1 MQHTTDT
8 KPAADA
14 RNADHGTGTA
24 AKASTHGRDEAS
36 MTEHLRCAALYFDAA
51 KGSLIAQAEEQ
62 RTYARLLLADPHMNR
77 RDRAV
82 LAADAHRRVQL
93 LEQHAEAQGTRA
105 EAVRTICPAL
115 RAAPSV
121 QLTVVVEHD
130 CIQRSA
136 VYGQATT
143 AVYELWARVDSGW
156 TRIARHG
163 PTADRAMRRRLECVL
178 DGWPL
183 PVGMADV
190 LPTGEGEPNA

>member
-14 RNADHGTGTA
+14 RDADHGTGTA
-24 AKASTHGRDEAS
+24 EKANTHVRDEES

-51 KGSLIAQAEEQ
+51 KASLIAQAEEQ
-62 RTYARLLLADPHMNR
+62 RAYARLLLADPHMNR

-82 LAADAHRRVQL
+82 LAADAHRRVQR
-93 LEQHAEAQGTRA
+93 LEDHAKAQGTRA
-105 EAVRTICPAL
+105 DAVRVICPAL
-115 RAAPSV
+115 RPAPSV
-121 QLTVVVEHD
+121 QLTVVVDHN

-136 VYGQATT
+136 VYAQATT
-143 AVYELWARVDSGW
+143 AVYELWARDGHGW

-190 LPTGEGEPNA
+190 MPASEGSADA